1 MDHAQRSRGIITG
14 ERYAERLRRRSA
26 GARSEHALDRGL
38 ALRERALKPL
48 SPLGDAQRFIAK
60 RASVDVQ

>member
-1 MDHAQRSRGIITG
+1 MDHAQRARGIVAG
-14 ERYAERLRRRSA
+14 ERDAERLRRRSA

-38 ALRERALKPL
+38 ALCERALKPL

-60 RASVDVQ
+60 RASVELQ